1 MDVIGMGLVTTSEI
15 SKVMSPSINK
25 AKRRTTERRKIL
37 SDRDANTLLQTK
49 ALEQAL
55 KLEPIRLN
63 MPQPFPLAIES

>member
-37 SDRDANTLLQTK
+37 SDREANTLLQTK
-49 ALEQAL
+49 ALE
-55 KLEPIRLN
+55 
-63 MPQPFPLAIES
+63 